1 MKIFQ
6 LVSIVVFSCFFNLS
20 LHADFFPNQES
31 GIQINLP
38 PFWKTKASAKSL
50 QSSPK
55 DNLVILRM
63 SSTSAKTLPLKLKSA
78 LQDIQEQLV
87 DIEYTTSPDGTTRSL
102 NDLKVT
108 YIEGKGINKKSKK
121 PSQWSV
127 AVATHKQTA
136 TISIIATNEGNEKHA
151 SVIGKIVQSLSKIE

>member
-6 LVSIVVFSCFFNLS
+6 RFLIFKLLCFLNFSL
-20 LHADFFPNQES
+20 LADFYPNQDA

-38 PFWKTKASAKSL
+38 PFWKTKATVKSL
-50 QSSPK
+50 QSSSK
-55 DNLVILRM
+55 DNLVFLRM

-87 DIEYTTSPDGTTRSL
+87 DIEYITSPEGTTRSL

-136 TISIIATNEGNEKHA
+136 TISIIATNEGNDKHA
-151 SVIGKIVQSLSKIE
+151 SVIGRIVQSLSKIE